1 MLRSLEESKFIR
13 FFWFC
18 LMLHVLNCSVDI
30 PDPNGQHVSE
40 NLSFNDQESIVEIFV
55 EKILGYGNVI
65 AEYDDVDGRKHDK
78 MQINYSL
85 DLLFFN
91 DFKSYTREEIDYKED
106 GRSTFFYLKN
116 YSLEYIK
123 NFLHPPEFI

>member
-1 MLRSLEESKFIR
+1 MLRSLEESKIIR

-40 NLSFNDQESIVEIFV
+40 NLSFNDQESIVEILV
-55 EKILGYGNVI
+55 EKILGFGNVI

-78 MQINYSL
+78 MQATYSL
-85 DLLFFN
+85 DLVYFSILKLFSYQET
-91 DFKSYTREEIDYKED
+91 DFKEK
-106 GRSTFFYLKN
+106 GRSSFFYLKH
-116 YSLEYIK
+116 YSLEHIK
-123 NFLHPPEFI
+123 NFLHPPELL